1 MSHSEFDHRHYVTID
16 MSEVSKL
23 DFSELMETS
32 SDTLRVSN
40 DGTKTFVKYGHHE
53 PHCLEECATKSQE
66 YSHDDFLVVL
76 SGPEWNVD
84 FHETLFGG
92 GLHGS

>member
-1 MSHSEFDHRHYVTID
+1 

-66 YSHDDFLVVL
+66 YSYDDFLVVL
-76 SGPEWNVD
+76 SGSEWNVD